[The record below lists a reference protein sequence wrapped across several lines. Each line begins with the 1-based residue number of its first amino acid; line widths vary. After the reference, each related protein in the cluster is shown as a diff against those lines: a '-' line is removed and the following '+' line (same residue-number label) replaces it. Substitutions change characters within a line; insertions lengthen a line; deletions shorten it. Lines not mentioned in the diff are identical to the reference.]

1 MRFVKK
7 NFGWRER
14 TKAQSTNTQYIIQL
28 SGYQWAAD
36 HCGDIEGRRILDV
49 ACGEGFGAGLLAE
62 KGADICAADL
72 NVKTLASARFRFP
85 EGTIAFLA
93 MDGTRL
99 AFASRTF
106 DVVFSQDTIEHIPD
120 DRGFLSEI
128 HRVLKSDGHL
138 FLITPRSP
146 VFTEHP
152 ANPYHVREYDE
163 KTLGELLLCHFKD
176 IHWFG
181 RRRTPT
187 LEKMETA
194 MNSVRWIDPLGI
206 RRFLVPTLFRHYLGS
221 LLCRREG
228 LPALAQTGFRHVQY
242 YPGTEDSLAL
252 IAYCRKK
259 TEC

>member
-1 MRFVKK
+1 MRFGKK
-7 NFGWRER
+7 YFGWRER
-14 TKAQSTNTQYIIQL
+14 TKAQSTNTQYAIQL

-36 HCGDIEGRRILDV
+36 YCGNMEGRRILDV

-62 KGADICAADL
+62 KGADVYAADL

-85 EGTIAFLA
+85 ERTIAFLA
-93 MDGTRL
+93 MDGTSL
-99 AFASRTF
+99 AFASGTF
-106 DVVFSQDTIEHIPD
+106 DIVFSQDTIEHIHN

-128 HRVLKSDGHL
+128 HRVLKSDGYL

-176 IHWFG
+176 IRWFG
-181 RRRTPT
+181 RRRTPA
-187 LEKMETA
+187 LDEMETA
-194 MNSVRWIDPLGI
+194 MNRVRWIDPLGM
-206 RRFLVPTLFRHYLGS
+206 RRFMVPTLFRHYLGS

-228 LPALAQTGFRHVQY
+228 LPALTQLDSRYVQY
-242 YPGTEDSLAL
+242 YPGTEGSLAL
-252 IAYCRKK
+252 IACCRKK